1 MVEKSHFR
9 LLSHLVVKGGSEVGI
24 STLADQLGWS
34 AGHTSRIVSEL
45 EAYGYVQT
53 KQSGRQKLVS
63 PTDIEP
69 IEQLEGLL
77 TEYSH
82 MDLPDLI
89 AGAGL
94 LVLYY
99 LDQGRTATELAEL
112 SGVSQ
117 ATIYRR
123 LDDFQRVGVVG
134 KSKSQY
140 RLNDPFAVLA
150 PIARGLFHQKH
161 RREAERHASGLNFLW
176 ETHDEFLFACDSDV
190 TADGFYLT
198 GPALFEAFDVPLLTR
213 DRRHYFR
220 TDRLSEITPAELVCH
235 TLLIDNGP
243 RYRMYCL
250 LLMQQQN
257 IERTVLRKRA
267 EHYLPE
273 ASNDLRAIVDE
284 LIEYLETDG
293 TTTTEQ
299 LPKWEDFKQTAR
311 DYEITV

>member
-1 MVEKSHFR
+1 MN
-9 LLSHLVVKGGSEVGI
+9 
-24 STLADQLGWS
+24 
-34 AGHTSRIVSEL
+34 
-45 EAYGYVQT
+45 
-53 KQSGRQKLVS
+53 
-63 PTDIEP
+63 
-69 IEQLEGLL
+69 
-77 TEYSH
+77 
-82 MDLPDLI
+82 LPDLV

-99 LDQGRTATELAEL
+99 LDRGRTATELAEL

-150 PIARGLFHQKH
+150 PIARGLLHQKH
-161 RREAERHASGLNFLW
+161 RREAERHANGLNFIW

-220 TDRLSEITPAELVCH
+220 TDRLSKITPAELVCH
-235 TLLIDNGP
+235 TLLIDDGP
-243 RYRMYCL
+243 RYRTYCL
-250 LLMQQQN
+250 LLMERQD
-257 IERTVLRKRA
+257 IERTVLRERA
-267 EHYLPE
+267 EHYLPKRRPTC
-273 ASNDLRAIVDE
+273 ARSSMNSSNS
-284 LIEYLETDG
+284 
-293 TTTTEQ
+293 
-299 LPKWEDFKQTAR
+299 
-311 DYEITV
+311 

>member
-9 LLSHLVVKGGSEVGI
+9 LLSYLITEGESRVSI
-24 STLADQLGWS
+24 STLGEQLDWS
-34 AGHTSRIVSEL
+34 SGHTSRIVSEL

-53 KQSGRQKLVS
+53 KQSGRQRLVS
-63 PTDIEP
+63 PTDIKP

-77 TEYSH
+77 TEHSH
-82 MDLPDLI
+82 MNLPDLI
-89 AGAGL
+89 AGTGL

-99 LDQGRTATELAEL
+99 LDHGRTATKLAEL

-150 PIARGLFHQKH
+150 PIARGLLHQKH
-161 RREAERHASGLNFLW
+161 RHEAKGHASGLNFLW
-176 ETHDEFLFACDSDV
+176 ETHDEYLFACDSDV
-190 TADGFYLT
+190 TAEGFYLT
-198 GPALFEAFDVPLLTR
+198 GPALFEAFDIPLLTR

-235 TLLIDNGP
+235 TLLIDDGP
-243 RYRMYCL
+243 RYRTYCL
-250 LLMQQQN
+250 LLIQQQN
-257 IERTVLRKRA
+257 IEQTALRERA

-273 ASNDLRAIVDE
+273 APIDLSAIVDE
-284 LIEYLETDG
+284 LIEYLETEG
-293 TTTTEQ
+293 TTTTAQ

-311 DYEITV
+311 EYEITV

>member
-1 MVEKSHFR
+1 M
-9 LLSHLVVKGGSEVGI
+9 GI
-24 STLADQLGWS
+24 STLADQLDWS
-34 AGHTSRIVSEL
+34 AGHTSRIVSKL

-99 LDQGRTATELAEL
+99 LDQKRTATELAEL

-117 ATIYRR
+117 ATVYRR
-123 LDDFQRVGVVG
+123 LDSFQHVGVVG

-140 RLNDPFAVLA
+140 RLNDPFAVLSS
-150 PIARGLFHQKH
+150 IARGLLHQKH
-161 RREAERHASGLNFLW
+161 RREAQRHASGLNFLW
-176 ETHDEFLFACDSDV
+176 ETHNEFLFACDSDV

-235 TLLIDNGP
+235 TLLIDDGP
-243 RYRMYCL
+243 RYRTYCL
-250 LLMQQQN
+250 LLIQQQD
-257 IERTVLRKRA
+257 IERTALRERA

-273 ASNDLRAIVDE
+273 AVIDLRAIVDE
-284 LIEYLETDG
+284 FIEYLETDG
-293 TTTTEQ
+293 TTTTDQ
-299 LPKWEDFKQTAR
+299 LPKWEEFKQTAR

>member
-1 MVEKSHFR
+1 MVEKSHLR
-9 LLSHLVVKGGSEVGI
+9 LLSHLLSRGGSEVGI
-24 STLADQLGWS
+24 STLAEQLDWS
-34 AGHTSRIVSEL
+34 GGHTSRIVSEL

-69 IEQLEGLL
+69 IEQLEGLF

-134 KSKSQY
+134 KSKSRY

-150 PIARGLFHQKH
+150 PIARGLLHQKH
-161 RREAERHASGLNFLW
+161 RREAQRHASGLNFLW
-176 ETHDEFLFACDSDV
+176 ETHDEFLFACNSEV

-198 GPALFEAFDVPLLTR
+198 GPALFEAFDIPLLTR

-220 TDRLSEITPAELVCH
+220 TDRLSEITPAELACH
-235 TLLIDNGP
+235 TLLIDDGP
-243 RYRMYCL
+243 RYRTYCL
-250 LLMQQQN
+250 LLMQQQD
-257 IERTVLRKRA
+257 IERTVLRERA
-267 EHYLPE
+267 EHYRSE
-273 ASNDLRAIVDE
+273 ATIDLRAIVDE

-293 TTTTEQ
+293 TTTTAQ
-299 LPKWEDFKQTAR
+299 LPKWEEFKQTAR

>member
-9 LLSHLVVKGGSEVGI
+9 LLSHLVVGSGSEVGI
-24 STLADQLGWS
+24 STLADQLDWS

-77 TEYSH
+77 AEYSH
-82 MDLPDLI
+82 MDLSDLI

-123 LDDFQRVGVVG
+123 LDNFQRVGVVG
-134 KSKSQY
+134 KSKSWY
-140 RLNDPFAVLA
+140 RLNDPFAQLA
-150 PIARGLFHQKH
+150 SIARGLLHQKH
-161 RREAERHASGLNFLW
+161 RHEAKRHASGLNFLW
-176 ETHDEFLFACDSDV
+176 ESHDEFLFACNSDV
-190 TADGFYLT
+190 AADGFYLT
-198 GPALFEAFDVPLLTR
+198 GPALFEAFDIPLLTR
-213 DRRHYFR
+213 DRQHYFR

-235 TLLIDNGP
+235 TLLIDDGP
-243 RYRMYCL
+243 RYRTYCL
-250 LLMQQQN
+250 LLMERQD
-257 IERTVLRKRA
+257 IERTALREHA

-273 ASNDLRAIVDE
+273 ATNDLRAIVDE
-284 LIEYLETDG
+284 LIDYLETDG

-299 LPKWEDFKQTAR
+299 LPEWEDFKQTAR

>member
-1 MVEKSHFR
+1 M
-9 LLSHLVVKGGSEVGI
+9 GI
-24 STLADQLGWS
+24 STLAEQLDWS
-34 AGHTSRIVSEL
+34 GGHTSRIVSEL

-69 IEQLEGLL
+69 IEQLEGLF

-134 KSKSQY
+134 KSKSRY

-150 PIARGLFHQKH
+150 PIARGLLHQKH
-161 RREAERHASGLNFLW
+161 RREAQRHASGLNFLW
-176 ETHDEFLFACDSDV
+176 ETHDEFLFACNSEV

-198 GPALFEAFDVPLLTR
+198 GPALFEAFDIPLLTR

-220 TDRLSEITPAELVCH
+220 TDRLSEITPAELACH
-235 TLLIDNGP
+235 TLLIDDGP
-243 RYRMYCL
+243 RYRTYCL
-250 LLMQQQN
+250 LLMQQQD
-257 IERTVLRKRA
+257 IERTVLRERA
-267 EHYLPE
+267 EHYRSE
-273 ASNDLRAIVDE
+273 ATIDLRAIVDE

-293 TTTTEQ
+293 TTTTAQ
-299 LPKWEDFKQTAR
+299 LPKWEEFKQTAR

>member
-9 LLSHLVVKGGSEVGI
+9 LLSHLVVGSGSEVGI
-24 STLADQLGWS
+24 STLADQLDWS

-45 EAYGYVQT
+45 EAYGYVRT

-63 PTDIEP
+63 PTEIEP

-134 KSKSQY
+134 KSTSQY
-140 RLNDPFAVLA
+140 RLNDPLQCWPRSLEDCSTRNIVAKRNDTRVDSTFS
-150 PIARGLFHQKH
+150 GKH
-161 RREAERHASGLNFLW
+161 MTNSSSPAM
-176 ETHDEFLFACDSDV
+176 V
-190 TADGFYLT
+190 TL
-198 GPALFEAFDVPLLTR
+198 LLT
-213 DRRHYFR
+213 
-220 TDRLSEITPAELVCH
+220 
-235 TLLIDNGP
+235 
-243 RYRMYCL
+243 
-250 LLMQQQN
+250 
-257 IERTVLRKRA
+257 
-267 EHYLPE
+267 
-273 ASNDLRAIVDE
+273 
-284 LIEYLETDG
+284 
-293 TTTTEQ
+293 
-299 LPKWEDFKQTAR
+299 DFT
-311 DYEITV
+311 

>member
-1 MVEKSHFR
+1 MVDKSHFR
-9 LLSHLVVKGGSEVGI
+9 LLSHLIEGVESEVGV
-24 STLADQLGWS
+24 STLADQLDWS
-34 AGHTSRIVSEL
+34 SGHTSRVVSEL

-53 KQSGRQKLVS
+53 KQCGRQKLVS
-63 PTDIEP
+63 PTDIKP

-82 MDLPDLI
+82 MNLPDLI

-150 PIARGLFHQKH
+150 QIARGLLHQKH
-161 RREAERHASGLNFLW
+161 RREAQRHAGGLNFLW
-176 ETHDEFLFACDSDV
+176 ETHNEYLFACDNDV

-220 TDRLSEITPAELVCH
+220 AHRLSEITPAELVCH
-235 TLLIDNGP
+235 TLLIDDGS
-243 RYRMYCL
+243 RYRTYCL
-250 LLMQQQN
+250 LLMQQQD
-257 IERTVLRKRA
+257 IEREALRERA

-273 ASNDLRAIVDE
+273 ATNDLRAIVDE
-284 LIEYLETDG
+284 LIKYVETDG
-293 TTTTEQ
+293 NTRTEQ